1 MLGFKGKSSRK
12 IGFAFTEEI
21 KVIWLNTDHV
31 GLQIIYYSLIHQ
43 KESIYG
49 NLLYVNFC
57 VSESRGTKEKASLL
71 LFRNDYS

>member
-1 MLGFKGKSSRK
+1 MLGFKGKSSHK

-21 KVIWLNTDHV
+21 KMIWLNTDDV
-31 GLQIIYYSLIHQ
+31 GLQIIYYALIHQ
-43 KESIYG
+43 KENVYG
-49 NLLYVNFC
+49 NLLYVNLC